1 MVIFNGFIL
10 SIIFLGEFIYDIN
23 FEIEEGL
30 DVSGGCGTTLMG
42 EFWYLGGSSEYSA
55 RRQVS

>member
-1 MVIFNGFIL
+1 MVIFCGIIL
-10 SIIFLGEFIYDIN
+10 SIIFSGEFIYDIN

-30 DVSGGCGTTLMG
+30 EVLGGCGTTLMG
-42 EFWYLGGSSEYSA
+42 EFWYLGGRSEYSA